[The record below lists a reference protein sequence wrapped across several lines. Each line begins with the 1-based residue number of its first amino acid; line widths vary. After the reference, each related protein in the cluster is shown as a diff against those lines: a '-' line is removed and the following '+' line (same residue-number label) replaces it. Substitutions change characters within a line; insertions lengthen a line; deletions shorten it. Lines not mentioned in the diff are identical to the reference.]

1 MSDNIKVVVKV
12 RPLISREIDDKLGYQ
27 WRVNNNTLYQ
37 IDQNGKDSGQ
47 YYTFDKVYDKDTK
60 TCDVYNDIA
69 KPIVEAATAG
79 FNGTIFAYGQTSSG
93 KTYTMAGTNEAPG
106 IIPLAVFNLFDII
119 KNIPDRDFLVRVS
132 YVEIYNETLT
142 DLLDLRK
149 NIKIMETLQGVKVD
163 ATEKMTTSPEEV
175 LEVMRMGK
183 VNRQTGATNMNEES
197 SRSHS
202 IFQITIESREHIEG
216 EEEVGSV
223 NVSQLNLVDLAGSE
237 RSGQTGATGIRFK
250 EGTHINKSL
259 SSLALV
265 IKQLSEDPNKHVNY
279 RDSKLTRILQNSLGG
294 NAKTSIICAV
304 TPAAVEET
312 ISTLQ
317 FANRAK
323 AIKNNPAVNAVAT
336 NVTMIQTLTK
346 QLSALKTQLE
356 SKKNVEQ
363 DNYNL
368 QKQIGGL
375 QRLILNGFAQR
386 SSTDITGARRKLQQP
401 RRVTISTLHPIQ
413 EDPVPSIP
421 KFCTPSLKYNPMS
434 IASTSDFV
442 PIQNVSSL
450 PSVSE
455 ELRLIT
461 PPPTERNVNFNNE
474 IIEIDSDDDNSTD
487 IQTCSPYHKCYQSS
501 KTPPCVLRKN
511 AKLAEKNF
519 KDIVELTEREKI
531 YTPNIVELME
541 KLESKSTRIAKLE
554 DEIHKLGRLS
564 NDKDLEME
572 RLKCNINK
580 MKDEIKNVT
589 SAKADLEEVCK
600 NYNTKLTDWEVS
612 YETLKKKAKTREDEL
627 LSLLQE
633 HEAKKKYEKIGKL
646 ASKSIE
652 RELTNFMDMSRDIS
666 LVNSDIENSIINIEE
681 GTTFQVEQPKN
692 NEFQLSIQDQTILD
706 LQSELQSHKSK
717 IDSLETINK
726 ELQEIISSY
735 KEKLTDLKNE
745 NSLHIS
751 TIDKLNNNIESQ
763 KTVLETIN
771 ADIDSY
777 NSVIQELQIKLA
789 KKENVTENVDSEVE
803 AMIIKEEMFIANN
816 ENIKNII
823 MSLKAALYARNE
835 EIKELKSSL
844 DTGKTQEMN
853 TMEEELENKKKEIS
867 ILIQEVERLK
877 TQSNEN
883 VSIFDKLLEEKNNL
897 LHMEQHLQIKNT
909 EIQKEKELL
918 EEKIAQHIIE
928 IKELENCKEKLNIHL
943 EEKDREILSIK
954 ESKDTEIRTMSAK
967 IIDLE
972 ENIKEK
978 DEIITSLQKHEIEN
992 QENLNRVQS
1001 NIDKF
1006 NNIMVLFTGNILA
1019 VPEKIND
1026 LVSALNTLS
1035 DNLSSL
1041 ETIATDTIAQKKHV
1055 VTLLEQR
1062 ETELE
1067 LLQSHINDLSDA
1079 VDCFYK
1085 EYESLTGINHR
1096 NGTYSKDSNDMQNI
1110 NTNPIESLKSNVTN
1124 LLAVIKLTQI
1134 SINQTLR
1141 DKEKELHEL
1150 NSKCES
1156 KEVELENECD
1166 KVTKYMQEI
1175 EDLTNE
1181 RDNLLQNILEK
1192 TTELTSECSVE
1203 NTLSCQFS
1211 SNPQHVYEQIILTL
1225 DKIGNHISILNSERE
1240 AKYDNIESTL
1250 SEAKNE
1256 IMKLTEENI
1265 KLIQDI
1271 TNLESSN
1278 KALSSDIK
1286 KIQDDSKSLTIDL
1299 QISRDLLNQMQQ
1311 DLTAKSS
1318 EIELVEAK
1326 AVEWKDKF
1334 ENLEVIKKKQ
1344 IEVLRN
1350 ENIELKSKFSG
1361 LQLKDRQ
1368 EYTGSL
1374 KSNQLSTKKSN
1385 VYTDINSP
1393 PSLLKICCESIIDAF
1408 SPNEED
1414 ETVSS
1419 TSSSIDEIKNSPCLM
1434 KICQCEKDLDILK
1447 DSNIKLMAK
1456 LKQLEDE
1463 NEYLNKEREE
1473 VQKEVQLLVENI
1485 YELQKKIVNHRTNLS
1500 TLTATTYAE
1509 NRSLS
1514 SQVKFLQH
1522 HHNRFHIV
1530 CQRDIPDFKN
1540 QLQDLLILLK
1550 SESLGKLNESLK
1562 RYSLPNALETVALH
1576 SPLTNESM
1584 IDGDLLMLDTNVTL
1598 TTCDN
1603 TLISHDQTCFDVTQ
1617 VCTYNEVACQT
1628 NLTEIS
1634 KSNLSYPQ
1642 MNVQSLDETKIS
1654 KTIESLKK
1662 ENQKLRD
1669 VVDEYLQNKK
1679 SKCLSDA
1686 QSSPIKISVNCND
1699 HINNSQDL
1707 GSCSN
1712 CTHVL
1717 EQMKIQKESYE
1728 SQIELMTNK
1737 MTDLESQKVDF
1748 ETKYQNLSLEIPSS
1762 ELLVRKLG
1770 ALEKDNGQKQ
1780 NEIDKL
1786 NSTLDKKSAEL
1797 KTLQK
1802 ENDLL
1807 SNQIF
1812 ESISEVDDL
1821 KKEHD
1826 LLKEININ
1834 LNDKFAQLE
1843 SEIERLK
1850 YKNSTE
1856 NQTTCM
1862 ECTVKNEIISN
1873 LKSNVTNSHQKLDR
1887 SYSDSDSS
1895 SRYNKICTLQNEL
1908 HAGKEDCIELKEQVT
1923 TIKNHL
1929 ERSNLSMGH
1938 AMDLDDSIVDSHICS
1953 FNEDFDGIK
1962 SNINKYNMPDIPE
1975 ERPLDNHTIDKLD
1988 CFNFYL
1994 EKTAADKNTINY
2006 DGRIIDVMK
2015 MLYETIENKHANE
2028 IENLNNKLKDF
2039 EESKTEFQM
2048 QLNKMS
2054 TDQTRISKELKEKD
2068 TYFETLANVVS
2079 QIRHNIESIKSVDFE
2094 NTVNYFS
2101 DNVLMKVDKEFGF
2114 TSTEIFKFIIQ
2125 QITEKQRTE
2134 ITKLATDND
2143 QLNITLKQKSVE
2155 IQCLQ
2160 DNLSAIKLNLTEKE
2174 NNLDHLQRQKEKIHE
2189 ISAAVTLDIV
2199 TRDKV
2204 LKDQVIKYYEKLLES
2219 KIIDKNVDMALPVM
2233 EIINS
2238 IFEVI
2243 FNNHV
2248 KLGIEKQALYLKI
2261 DELKEILDIK
2271 ENKLKE
2277 LNVEF
2282 EDLKK
2287 MCNKREEE
2295 HSVSATTVSKL
2306 TEDICAL
2313 KADIANKDA
2322 LITSLK
2328 SKFEAVNNN
2337 MAYEVQVRELLQS
2350 TAGLQQE
2357 IDNLKSIND
2366 VILKEKKT
2374 CEEELEN
2381 ASAIIKQNKID
2392 IEKLASDIL
2401 LLKDT
2406 INKNSIVIENMKTES
2421 ERLLKENTLIK
2432 NQLDEKCK
2440 EYSRMEDNIKKHQK
2454 TAEIQSGIIIR
2465 LKKQKQD
2472 DETLCLEKNNQIDKL
2487 TENCKILETRGQE
2500 LANELLSSKEKI
2512 DELLISKQLLETRI
2526 SELEANANTR
2536 PRLSIDAMADT
2547 TRRRRQSIHDSKR
2560 LFSDDEEHLKMEAV
2574 FKCSGKVDDLF
2585 MDVDENASNRSTP
2598 IRLSRGRDSLPL
2610 NHDQGERDERPE
2622 RAQAARRRRQSA
2634 HDLRRAAHDNSRES
2648 SQNNSMESEVTQ
2660 LRKQLSSCQQELEE
2674 LKDKYRELD
2683 EECETC
2689 AEYLKERDEQCL
2701 RLKKEKVA
2709 LEKTVAELKE
2719 KLTNT
2724 NPSDNT
2730 TNVKN
2735 NLVNAS
2741 VKTDE
2746 DWVNLHS
2753 VVVDRMSYD
2762 MEVEKNKKL
2771 MKTVEELRF
2780 NKHDLKKTIAKM
2792 QKALEKNNVKD
2803 SKELETMKAELSA
2816 CKQELEELKVKYK
2829 ELDEECETCA
2839 EYLRERD
2846 EQCRKLKEVKAS
2858 LELKLQEY
2866 HDLSNI
2872 THSVRKKR
2880 QNLHDKNRTSSISL
2894 IDAAT
2899 LTDDDL
2905 LRYHVEKNTSS
2916 LRPSD
2921 DTHAEIRRLKSAL
2934 EKLSQQKVAL
2944 EHQLLVASANPLYV
2958 ATGSAIIQNQQLTDV
2973 MKENQ
2978 KLKKINAK
2986 LVTICKKRG
2995 KGQTDA
3001 NRENE
3006 DPLNN

>member
-37 IDQNGKDSGQ
+37 IDQNGKDCGQ

-60 TCDVYNDIA
+60 TGDVYNDIA

-93 KTYTMAGTNEAPG
+93 KTYTMAGTKEAPG
-106 IIPLAVFNLFDII
+106 IIPLAVINLFDII

-163 ATEKMTTSPEEV
+163 ATEKVTTSPEEV
-175 LEVMRMGK
+175 LEVMRTGK
-183 VNRQTGATNMNEES
+183 ANRQTGATNMNEES

-356 SKKNVEQ
+356 SKKTVEQ

-386 SSTDITGARRKLQQP
+386 SSTDLSGARRKLLQP

-434 IASTSDFV
+434 IASASDFV
-442 PIQNVSSL
+442 PIQNISSL

-461 PPPTERNVNFNNE
+461 PPPTERKVNFNNE
-474 IIEIDSDDDNSTD
+474 VIEIDSDDDNSTD

-572 RLKCNINK
+572 KLKCNINK
-580 MKDEIKNVT
+580 MEDEIKNVT
-589 SAKADLEEVCK
+589 SAKADLEAVCK

-652 RELTNFMDMSRDIS
+652 RELTNFMELSRDIS

-681 GTTFQVEQPKN
+681 GTTFQVHHTKN
-692 NEFQLSIQDQTILD
+692 NDIELSVQDQTILD
-706 LQSELQSHKSK
+706 LKLDLQSQKSK

-735 KEKLTDLKNE
+735 KEKLKDLENE

-789 KKENVTENVDSEVE
+789 KKENVTENVDSELE
-803 AMIIKEEMFIANN
+803 AMITKEEMFIANN

-823 MSLKAALYARNE
+823 QSLKTALYARNKD
-835 EIKELKSSL
+835 IKELKSSL
-844 DTGKTQEMN
+844 DKGKTQEMY
-853 TMEEELENKKKEIS
+853 TMEEESENKKKEIS
-867 ILIQEVERLK
+867 ILTQEVERLK

-883 VSIFDKLLEEKNNL
+883 VGIFDKLLEEKNNF
-897 LHMEQHLQIKNT
+897 LHMEQQLQIKNIK
-909 EIQKEKELL
+909 IQKEKELL
-918 EEKIAQHIIE
+918 DETIAQHIIE
-928 IKELENCKEKLNIHL
+928 IKELKNCKEKLNIHL

-954 ESKDTEIRTMSAK
+954 ESKDKEIRTMSLK

-972 ENIKEK
+972 ENIKVK

-992 QENLNRVQS
+992 QENLNKVQL
-1001 NIDKF
+1001 NINKF
-1006 NNIMVLFTGNILA
+1006 NRIMVLFTGNILA
-1019 VPEKIND
+1019 VPEEIND

-1041 ETIATDTIAQKKHV
+1041 ENLAKDTITQKKLV

-1062 ETELE
+1062 ETELGH
-1067 LLQSHINDLSDA
+1067 LQSHINDLSNA

-1085 EYESLTGINHR
+1085 EYETLTGINHK
-1096 NGTYSKDSNDMQNI
+1096 NGTYSKDSNEPQNI
-1110 NTNPIESLKSNVTN
+1110 NTNSIESLKSNIMN
-1124 LLAVIKLTQI
+1124 LIAVIKLTQI

-1141 DKEKELHEL
+1141 DKETELHEL
-1150 NSKCES
+1150 NSKYES
-1156 KEVELENECD
+1156 KEIELENECD

-1181 RDNLLQNILEK
+1181 RDNLLQNILRK
-1192 TTELTSECSVE
+1192 TTVLTSEYNVE

-1211 SNPQHVYEQIILTL
+1211 SNPQHVYERIILTL
-1225 DKIGNHISILNSERE
+1225 DKIGNHISMLNSERE

-1250 SEAKNE
+1250 LEAKTE

-1271 TNLESSN
+1271 SNLESSN
-1278 KALSSDIK
+1278 KTLTSDIK

-1299 QISRDLLNQMQQ
+1299 QISHNLLNQMQQ
-1311 DLTAKSS
+1311 DLTTKSS
-1318 EIELVEAK
+1318 EIELVEGK
-1326 AVEWKDKF
+1326 AIEWKEKF
-1334 ENLEVIKKKQ
+1334 TNLEVIKKQQ
-1344 IEVLRN
+1344 IELLEN

-1361 LQLKDRQ
+1361 LQLQDRQ
-1368 EYTGSL
+1368 EYTTGSL
-1374 KSNQLSTKKSN
+1374 KSNQHSTKKSN

-1393 PSLLKICCESIIDAF
+1393 PSLLKICCESIIDTF
-1408 SPNEED
+1408 SPNEDD
-1414 ETVSS
+1414 EKISS
-1419 TSSSIDEIKNSPCLM
+1419 ASSSIDEIKNRPCVM
-1434 KICQCEKDLDILK
+1434 KISQCEKDLDILK
-1447 DSNIKLMAK
+1447 DSNIKLMVK
-1456 LKQLEDE
+1456 LKQLEND

-1473 VQKEVQLLVENI
+1473 VQKE
-1485 YELQKKIVNHRTNLS
+1485 
-1500 TLTATTYAE
+1500 
-1509 NRSLS
+1509 
-1514 SQVKFLQH
+1514 
-1522 HHNRFHIV
+1522 
-1530 CQRDIPDFKN
+1530 
-1540 QLQDLLILLK
+1540 
-1550 SESLGKLNESLK
+1550 
-1562 RYSLPNALETVALH
+1562 
-1576 SPLTNESM
+1576 
-1584 IDGDLLMLDTNVTL
+1584 
-1598 TTCDN
+1598 
-1603 TLISHDQTCFDVTQ
+1603 
-1617 VCTYNEVACQT
+1617 
-1628 NLTEIS
+1628 
-1634 KSNLSYPQ
+1634 
-1642 MNVQSLDETKIS
+1642 MNVQSLDETKIL
-1654 KTIESLKK
+1654 KTLESLKK

-1686 QSSPIKISVNCND
+1686 QSSPIKIFLNCND
-1699 HINNSQDL
+1699 PIENSQDL
-1707 GSCSN
+1707 ESCNN
-1712 CTHVL
+1712 CTHIL
-1717 EQMKIQKESYE
+1717 EKMKIQKESYE
-1728 SQIELMTNK
+1728 SEIELMTIK
-1737 MTDLESQKVDF
+1737 MTDLESQKVDI

-1762 ELLVRKLG
+1762 ELLIRKLG
-1770 ALEKDNGQKQ
+1770 TLEKDNWQKQ

-1786 NSTLDKKSAEL
+1786 NSALDKKCAEL
-1797 KTLQK
+1797 KTLQE

-1807 SNQIF
+1807 SNQII

-1834 LNDKFAQLE
+1834 LNDKFSQLE
-1843 SEIERLK
+1843 REIERLK
-1850 YKNSTE
+1850 YENSTE
-1856 NQTTCM
+1856 RTCM
-1862 ECTVKNEIISN
+1862 ECTVKNEIIST

-1938 AMDLDDSIVDSHICS
+1938 AIDLDDSIGDSHICS
-1953 FNEDFDGIK
+1953 FNEDFDNIK

-1994 EKTAADKNTINY
+1994 EKTAADKNTLNC
-2006 DGRIIDVMK
+2006 DGKIIDVMK
-2015 MLYETIENKHANE
+2015 MLYENIENKHANE

-2039 EESKTEFQM
+2039 EESKTEIQM

-2054 TDQTRISKELKEKD
+2054 LDQTRITKELKEKD
-2068 TYFETLANVVS
+2068 TYFETLANIVS
-2079 QIRHNIESIKSVDFE
+2079 QIRNNIESIKSVEFDDI
-2094 NTVNYFS
+2094 VNYFS

-2125 QITEKQRTE
+2125 QINVKQRSE
-2134 ITKLATDND
+2134 IIKLATDND
-2143 QLNITLKQKSVE
+2143 QLNNTLKQKSGE
-2155 IQCLQ
+2155 LECLQ
-2160 DNLSAIKLNLTEKE
+2160 ENLSAMKLNLTEKE
-2174 NNLDHLQRQKEKIHE
+2174 TNLDLLQRQREKIHE

-2199 TRDKV
+2199 TREKI
-2204 LKDQVIKYYEKLLES
+2204 LKDQVIKNYEKLVES
-2219 KIIDKNVDMALPVM
+2219 KIINQNVDMALPAM
-2233 EIINS
+2233 EIINL
-2238 IFEVI
+2238 IFEDI
-2243 FNNHV
+2243 FKNHE
-2248 KLGIEKQALYLKI
+2248 KLEIEKHALVLKMN
-2261 DELKEILDIK
+2261 ELKEIIDVK
-2271 ENKLKE
+2271 EKELQKLKA
-2277 LNVEF
+2277 EF
-2282 EDLKK
+2282 EDLNKMYNKK
-2287 MCNKREEE
+2287 EDE
-2295 HSVSATTVSKL
+2295 HSISVTTVNKL
-2306 TEDICAL
+2306 TEDICTL
-2313 KADIANKDA
+2313 KADISNKDA

-2337 MAYEVQVRELLQS
+2337 MQYEVQVSELLQS
-2350 TAGLQQE
+2350 TANLQQE

-2366 VILKEKKT
+2366 IILKEKKT
-2374 CEEELEN
+2374 CAEELEN
-2381 ASAIIKQNKID
+2381 AIAIIKQNKID
-2392 IEKLASDIL
+2392 FENLTSEIL
-2401 LLKDT
+2401 LLKDK
-2406 INKNSIVIENMKTES
+2406 IKKNSIVTENMKLES
-2421 ERLLKENTLIK
+2421 ERLLKENTIIQNHLE
-2432 NQLDEKCK
+2432 EKCK

-2465 LKKQKQD
+2465 LKKQKQE

-2487 TENCKILETRGQE
+2487 TQNCKILETRGQE
-2500 LANELLSSKEKI
+2500 LTNELQSSKEKI
-2512 DELLISKQLLETRI
+2512 EELLISKQLLETRI
-2526 SELEANANTR
+2526 SELEANVNTR
-2536 PRLSIDAMADT
+2536 PRLSIDTMADT

-2560 LFSDDEEHLKMEAV
+2560 LFSDDEEHLKMEDV
-2574 FKCSGKVDDLF
+2574 FKSCGKIDDLC
-2585 MDVDENASNRSTP
+2585 MDVDENTSNRSTP

-2610 NHDQGERDERPE
+2610 NHDQGERDDERPGLV
-2622 RAQAARRRRQSA
+2622 QAARRRRQSA

-2648 SQNNSMESEVTQ
+2648 SQNNSMESEVTH

-2674 LKDKYRELD
+2674 LKDKYKELD

-2701 RLKKEKVA
+2701 RLKKEKLA
-2709 LEKTVAELKE
+2709 LEKTVADLKE
-2719 KLTNT
+2719 KLTNS
-2724 NPSDNT
+2724 NPSDIT
-2730 TNVKN
+2730 TNVKK

-2780 NKHDLKKTIAKM
+2780 NKQDLKKTIAKM

-2803 SKELETMKAELSA
+2803 SKELETMKDELSA

-2846 EQCRKLKEVKAS
+2846 EQCRKLKETKAA

-2905 LRYHVEKNTSS
+2905 LQQQVEKNTSS
-2916 LRPSD
+2916 LRLSD
-2921 DTHAEIRRLKSAL
+2921 DTHAEMRRLKLAL

-2995 KGQTDA
+2995 KAQIDA

>member
-37 IDQNGKDSGQ
+37 IDQNGKDCGQ

-60 TCDVYNDIA
+60 TDDVYNDIA

-93 KTYTMAGTNEAPG
+93 KTYTMAGTKEAPG
-106 IIPLAVFNLFDII
+106 IIPLAVMNLFDII

-142 DLLDLRK
+142 DLLDLKK
-149 NIKIMETLQGVKVD
+149 NIKIQETLQGVKVD
-163 ATEKMTTSPEEV
+163 ATEKLTTSPEEV
-175 LEVMRMGK
+175 LDVMRVGK
-183 VNRQTGATNMNEES
+183 ANRQTGATNMNEES

-386 SSTDITGARRKLQQP
+386 SSTDLGGARRKLHQP

-434 IASTSDFV
+434 IASVSDFV
-442 PIQNVSSL
+442 PIHNVSSL

-461 PPPTERNVNFNNE
+461 PPPTERKVYFDNE
-474 IIEIDSDDDNSTD
+474 IIELDSDDDNSTD

-541 KLESKSTRIAKLE
+541 KLEIKSTTIAKLE
-554 DEIHKLGRLS
+554 DEIHKLSRLS

-580 MKDEIKNVT
+580 MEDEIKNVT
-589 SAKADLEEVCK
+589 SAKADLEAACK

-627 LSLLQE
+627 LSLLKE
-633 HEAKKKYEKIGKL
+633 HEAKQKYEKIGKL

-652 RELTNFMDMSRDIS
+652 RDLTNFMDLSRDIS
-666 LVNSDIENSIINIEE
+666 LVNSDNENSIINIEQ
-681 GTTFQVEQPKN
+681 GQTFEVQHSKYNIESK
-692 NEFQLSIQDQTILD
+692 LSIKDQTILELKSD
-706 LQSELQSHKSK
+706 LQSQKSK

-735 KEKLTDLKNE
+735 KEKLTCIENE
-745 NSLHIS
+745 NILHIS
-751 TIDKLNNNIESQ
+751 TIDKLNNNIENQ
-763 KTVLETIN
+763 KTVLETMN
-771 ADIDSY
+771 EDIDSY

-789 KKENVTENVDSEVE
+789 KKENFTGNIDVE
-803 AMIIKEEMFIANN
+803 LEEMISKEEMFIANN
-816 ENIKNII
+816 ENMKNII
-823 MSLKAALYARNE
+823 QTLKAALNARNE
-835 EIKELKSSL
+835 EIKNLKSSL
-844 DTGKTQEMN
+844 DKGNTQEM
-853 TMEEELENKKKEIS
+853 EELESKKKEIS
-867 ILIQEVERLK
+867 LLIQEVESLK
-877 TQSNEN
+877 TQSNKN
-883 VSIFDKLLEEKNNL
+883 IVIIDKLLEEKNNL
-897 LHMEQHLQIKNT
+897 LHIEQQLQMKYI

-918 EEKIAQHIIE
+918 DETIGQYKIE
-928 IKELENCKEKLNIHL
+928 INELKICKDKSNIHL
-943 EEKDREILSIK
+943 EEKEREILSIK
-954 ESKDTEIRTMSAK
+954 EIKDSEIRTLSAK

-972 ENIKEK
+972 ENIKVK
-978 DEIITSLQKHEIEN
+978 DKIVTSLQKNEN
-992 QENLNRVQS
+992 DTEENLKRVQS
-1001 NIDKF
+1001 NIHKI
-1006 NNIMVLFTGNILA
+1006 NKIMVLFKGNILE

-1026 LVSALNTLS
+1026 LVSALSMLCDHIT
-1035 DNLSSL
+1035 SL
-1041 ETIATDTIAQKKHV
+1041 ETLASDTIAQKTSV
-1055 VTLLEQR
+1055 VTLLEQK
-1062 ETELE
+1062 ETELGIV
-1067 LLQSHINDLSDA
+1067 QSHINDLSDA
-1079 VDCFYK
+1079 VDCFYE
-1085 EYESLTGINHR
+1085 EYENLTGIYHK
-1096 NGTYSKDSNDMQNI
+1096 NGTCSKDSNEFQN
-1110 NTNPIESLKSNVTN
+1110 NETNSIESLKSNIMN
-1124 LLAVIKLTQI
+1124 LIAVIKLTQI
-1134 SINQTLR
+1134 SINETLH
-1141 DKEKELHEL
+1141 DKETEINEL
-1150 NSKCES
+1150 NSKYES
-1156 KEVELENECD
+1156 KELELEKECS

-1175 EDLTNE
+1175 VELTNK
-1181 RDNLLQNILEK
+1181 RDNLLQNILQK
-1192 TTELTSECSVE
+1192 TTKLTSECTIE
-1203 NTLSCQFS
+1203 NTVSCQFS
-1211 SNPQHVYEQIILTL
+1211 SNLEHMYEQIILTL
-1225 DKIGNHISILNSERE
+1225 DKIGNHISILNTERE
-1240 AKYDNIESTL
+1240 AKYDNIESKL
-1250 SEAKNE
+1250 LEAKNE
-1256 IMKLTEENI
+1256 IMQLTEENI

-1271 TNLESSN
+1271 SNLESSN
-1278 KALSSDIK
+1278 ETLTSDIK
-1286 KIQDDSKSLTIDL
+1286 RIQNDSKSLTIDL
-1299 QISRDLLNQMQQ
+1299 QKSNNLLNQMQQ
-1311 DLTAKSS
+1311 DLTTKCSKI
-1318 EIELVEAK
+1318 EIVEAN
-1326 AVEWKDKF
+1326 AIEWKGKF
-1334 ENLEVIKKKQ
+1334 RCLEVLKKKQ
-1344 IEVLRN
+1344 IELLEN
-1350 ENIELKSKFSG
+1350 ENLELKSKLSG
-1361 LQLKDRQ
+1361 LQLQDRQ
-1368 EYTGSL
+1368 DSITDSL
-1374 KSNQLSTKKSN
+1374 KSNQQSLKKSN
-1385 VYTDINSP
+1385 VYTNINSP

-1408 SPNEED
+1408 STNED
-1414 ETVSS
+1414 DKTNSSASSS
-1419 TSSSIDEIKNSPCLM
+1419 TDELKNIPCVM
-1434 KICQCEKDLDILK
+1434 KICQCKNDLDILK
-1447 DSNIKLMAK
+1447 ENNIELMAN
-1456 LKQLEDE
+1456 LKQLQNE
-1463 NEYLNKEREE
+1463 NEHLNKEREE

-1540 QLQDLLILLK
+1540 QLQELLILLK
-1550 SESLGKLNESLK
+1550 SENLGKLNESLK
-1562 RYSLPNALETVALH
+1562 RYSLPNALEAVALH
-1576 SPLTNESM
+1576 SPLKNESM
-1584 IDGDLLMLDTNVTL
+1584 IDGDLLMLDTNITL

-1617 VCTYNEVACQT
+1617 
-1628 NLTEIS
+1628 I
-1634 KSNLSYPQ
+1634 K
-1642 MNVQSLDETKIS
+1642 VQSLDETAIL
-1654 KTIESLKK
+1654 KTLESLKV
-1662 ENQKLRD
+1662 ENGKLRK

-1679 SKCLSDA
+1679 SKCLVDA
-1686 QSSPIKISVNCND
+1686 QHSPIKMSVNCHD
-1699 HINNSQDL
+1699 RINNSEDL
-1707 GSCSN
+1707 ESCKK
-1712 CTHVL
+1712 CEHII
-1717 EQMKIQKESYE
+1717 EKMKIQKDAYE
-1728 SQIELMTNK
+1728 KEIVLITNK
-1737 MTDLESQKVDF
+1737 MTNLESQKVEI
-1748 ETKYQNLSLEIPSS
+1748 ETKYQQLSLELPSS

-1770 ALEKDNGQKQ
+1770 TLEKDNCQKQ

-1786 NSTLDKKSAEL
+1786 NSTLDKKCAEL
-1797 KTLQK
+1797 KTLQE

-1807 SNQIF
+1807 SNQII

-1826 LLKEININ
+1826 SLKEINNN
-1834 LNDKFAQLE
+1834 LSDKFSNLE
-1843 SEIERLK
+1843 KEIERLK
-1850 YKNSTE
+1850 CE
-1856 NQTTCM
+1856 NISEKQTTCM
-1862 ECTVKNEIISN
+1862 ECTVKNEIIST
-1873 LKSNVTNSHQKLDR
+1873 LKNNVTNSHQKLDR

-1938 AMDLDDSIVDSHICS
+1938 AMDLDDSIGDSHICS
-1953 FNEDFDGIK
+1953 FNEDFENIK
-1962 SNINKYNMPDIPE
+1962 ANINKYNMPDIPE
-1975 ERPLDNHTIDKLD
+1975 ERPLDNHTIDKID
-1988 CFNFYL
+1988 CFNYYI
-1994 EKTAADKNTINY
+1994 EKTAADKNTLNC
-2006 DGRIIDVMK
+2006 DGKMIDVMK
-2015 MLYETIENKHANE
+2015 MLYENLENKHANE
-2028 IENLNNKLKDF
+2028 IENLNNKLKDM
-2039 EESKTEFQM
+2039 EESKNEIQI
-2048 QLNKMS
+2048 QLNKMNVE
-2054 TDQTRISKELKEKD
+2054 QTRISIELKEKD

-2079 QIRHNIESIKSVDFE
+2079 LIRNNIASIKSVDFE
-2094 NTVNYFS
+2094 DIVTYFS

-2114 TSTEIFKFIIQ
+2114 TSSEIFKFVIQ
-2125 QITEKQRTE
+2125 QINEKQQTE
-2134 ITKLATDND
+2134 ITKLATEND
-2143 QLNITLKQKSVE
+2143 QLNNTLKQNAKEFESLHE
-2155 IQCLQ
+2155 
-2160 DNLSAIKLNLTEKE
+2160 NLSAMKLQLSEKE
-2174 NNLDHLQRQKEKIHE
+2174 NNLDLLQRQREKIHE
-2189 ISAAVTLDIV
+2189 ISSAVTLDIV
-2199 TRDKV
+2199 KREKE
-2204 LKDQVIKYYEKLLES
+2204 LKDQVIKNYEILLES
-2219 KIIDKNVDMALPVM
+2219 KIIKQNIDLTLPAM
-2233 EIINS
+2233 EIIDLLFED
-2238 IFEVI
+2238 IFS
-2243 FNNHV
+2243 NHE
-2248 KLGIEKQALYLKI
+2248 KLENEKHALFLKM
-2261 DELKEILDIK
+2261 DELMEILDVK
-2271 ENKLKE
+2271 EKE
-2277 LNVEF
+2277 LQNLNAKFVDF
-2282 EDLKK
+2282 
-2287 MCNKREEE
+2287 NKTYKDQQEERNTNIKIIE
-2295 HSVSATTVSKL
+2295 KL
-2306 TEDICAL
+2306 TEDISTL
-2313 KADIANKDA
+2313 KTDISDKDA
-2322 LITSLK
+2322 LIASLK
-2328 SKFEAVNNN
+2328 KKVEAVNNN
-2337 MAYEVQVRELLQS
+2337 IENEVRVKELLQS
-2350 TAGLQQE
+2350 SASLQQE

-2366 VILKEKKT
+2366 IILKEKKT
-2374 CEEELEN
+2374 YAEELEN
-2381 ASAIIKQNKID
+2381 ASAIIKQNKKDFEI
-2392 IEKLASDIL
+2392 LTSDIL
-2401 LLKDT
+2401 LLKKT
-2406 INKNSIVIENMKTES
+2406 IKESSNVAENLKLES
-2421 ERLLKENTLIK
+2421 ERLLKENTILQ
-2432 NQLDEKCK
+2432 NQLEEKCK

-2454 TAEIQSGIIIR
+2454 TTEIQSGIIIR
-2465 LKKQKQD
+2465 LKKQKEE
-2472 DETLCLEKNNQIDKL
+2472 DETLCLEKNNQIEKL
-2487 TENCKILETRGQE
+2487 TQNCKLLETQSQE
-2500 LANELLSSKEKI
+2500 LTKELQSSKEKI
-2512 DELLISKQLLETRI
+2512 EELLMRKQLLEARI
-2526 SELEANANTR
+2526 SELETNFDTR
-2536 PRLSIDAMADT
+2536 PRLSIDALADS

-2560 LFSDDEEHLKMEAV
+2560 MFSDDVEEHLKMEAV
-2574 FKCSGKVDDLF
+2574 FKSCGKADDLF
-2585 MDVDENASNRSTP
+2585 MDVDENTSNRSTP
-2598 IRLSRGRDSLPL
+2598 IRLSRGRDSLLPNL
-2610 NHDQGERDERPE
+2610 DQSERDEERPSSV
-2622 RAQAARRRRQSA
+2622 QAARRRRQSA

-2648 SQNNSMESEVTQ
+2648 SQNNSMDNEVIQ

-2701 RLKKEKVA
+2701 RLKKEKLA

-2719 KLTNT
+2719 KLTNS

-2730 TNVKN
+2730 TNIKKN
-2735 NLVNAS
+2735 VVNAS

-2753 VVVDRMSYD
+2753 IVVDRMSYN

-2780 NKHDLKKTIAKM
+2780 NKQELKKTMAKM

-2803 SKELETMKAELSA
+2803 SKELEAMKAELSA

-2829 ELDEECETCA
+2829 ELDDECETCA

-2846 EQCRKLKEVKAS
+2846 EQCRKLKEAKIA

-2866 HDLSNI
+2866 QDLSNI

-2880 QNLHDKNRTSSISL
+2880 QNHHDKNRTSSISL

-2905 LRYHVEKNTSS
+2905 LLRYHVENSPS
-2916 LRPSD
+2916 LRPVEE
-2921 DTHAEIRRLKSAL
+2921 THAEMRRLKSAL
-2934 EKLSQQKVAL
+2934 DKLSQQKAAL
-2944 EHQLLVASANPLYV
+2944 ERQLLTASANPLYV

-2995 KGQTDA
+2995 KIDA

-3006 DPLNN
+3006 DPMNN

>member
-37 IDQNGKDSGQ
+37 IDQNGKDCGQ

-60 TCDVYNDIA
+60 TGDVYNDIA

-93 KTYTMAGTNEAPG
+93 KTYTMAGTKEAPG
-106 IIPLAVFNLFDII
+106 IIPLAVINLFDII

-163 ATEKMTTSPEEV
+163 ATEKVTTSPEEV
-175 LEVMRMGK
+175 LEVMRTGK
-183 VNRQTGATNMNEES
+183 ANRQTGATNMNEES

-386 SSTDITGARRKLQQP
+386 SSTDLSGARRKLLQP

-434 IASTSDFV
+434 IASASDFV

-461 PPPTERNVNFNNE
+461 PPPTERKVNFNNE

-572 RLKCNINK
+572 KLKCNITK
-580 MKDEIKNVT
+580 MEDEIKNVT
-589 SAKADLEEVCK
+589 SAKADLEAVCK
-600 NYNTKLTDWEVS
+600 DYNTKLTDWEVS

-646 ASKSIE
+646 ASKE
-652 RELTNFMDMSRDIS
+652 RELTSFMDLSRDIS

-681 GTTFQVEQPKN
+681 GTTFQVHHTKN
-692 NEFQLSIQDQTILD
+692 NDIELSVQDQTILD
-706 LQSELQSHKSK
+706 LKLDLQSQKSK

-735 KEKLTDLKNE
+735 KEKLTDLENE

-789 KKENVTENVDSEVE
+789 KKENVTENVDSELE
-803 AMIIKEEMFIANN
+803 AMITKEEMFIANN

-823 MSLKAALYARNE
+823 QSLKAALYARNE

-844 DTGKTQEMN
+844 DKGKTQEMY
-853 TMEEELENKKKEIS
+853 TMEEECENKKKEIS
-867 ILIQEVERLK
+867 ILTQEVERLK

-883 VSIFDKLLEEKNNL
+883 VGIFDKLLEEKNNL
-897 LHMEQHLQIKNT
+897 LHMEQQLQIKNN

-918 EEKIAQHIIE
+918 DETIAQHIIE
-928 IKELENCKEKLNIHL
+928 IKELKNCKEQLNIHL
-943 EEKDREILSIK
+943 EEKDREILSVK
-954 ESKDTEIRTMSAK
+954 ESKDKEIRTMSLK

-972 ENIKEK
+972 ENIKVK
-978 DEIITSLQKHEIEN
+978 DEIITSLQKHEIDN
-992 QENLNRVQS
+992 QENLNKVQS
-1001 NIDKF
+1001 NIHKF
-1006 NNIMVLFTGNILA
+1006 NKIMVLFTGNILA

-1041 ETIATDTIAQKKHV
+1041 ETLATDTITQKKIV

-1062 ETELE
+1062 ETELGH
-1067 LLQSHINDLSDA
+1067 LQSHINDLSKA

-1085 EYESLTGINHR
+1085 EYETLTGINHK
-1096 NGTYSKDSNDMQNI
+1096 NGTYSKDSNEPQNI
-1110 NTNPIESLKSNVTN
+1110 NTNSIESLKSNIMN
-1124 LLAVIKLTQI
+1124 LIAVIKLTQI

-1141 DKEKELHEL
+1141 DKETELHEL
-1150 NSKCES
+1150 NSKYES
-1156 KEVELENECD
+1156 KEIELEKECD

-1175 EDLTNE
+1175 EDLTKE
-1181 RDNLLQNILEK
+1181 RDNLLQNILRK
-1192 TTELTSECSVE
+1192 ITVLTSECNVE

-1225 DKIGNHISILNSERE
+1225 DKIGNHISMLNSVRE

-1250 SEAKNE
+1250 LEAKTE

-1271 TNLESSN
+1271 SNLESSN
-1278 KALSSDIK
+1278 KTLTSDIK

-1299 QISRDLLNQMQQ
+1299 QISHNLINQMQQ
-1311 DLTAKSS
+1311 DLTTKSS

-1326 AVEWKDKF
+1326 AIEWKEKF
-1334 ENLEVIKKKQ
+1334 TNLELIKKQQ
-1344 IEVLRN
+1344 IELLEN

-1361 LQLKDRQ
+1361 LQLQNRQ
-1368 EYTGSL
+1368 EYTTASL
-1374 KSNQLSTKKSN
+1374 KSNQHSTKKSN

-1408 SPNEED
+1408 SPNEDD
-1414 ETVSS
+1414 ETISS
-1419 TSSSIDEIKNSPCLM
+1419 ASSSIDEIKNRPCVM
-1434 KICQCEKDLDILK
+1434 KISQCEKDLDILK
-1447 DSNIKLMAK
+1447 DSNMKLMVK
-1456 LKQLEDE
+1456 LKQLENE
-1463 NEYLNKEREE
+1463 NEYLNKERKE
-1473 VQKEVQLLVENI
+1473 VQKE
-1485 YELQKKIVNHRTNLS
+1485 
-1500 TLTATTYAE
+1500 
-1509 NRSLS
+1509 
-1514 SQVKFLQH
+1514 
-1522 HHNRFHIV
+1522 
-1530 CQRDIPDFKN
+1530 
-1540 QLQDLLILLK
+1540 
-1550 SESLGKLNESLK
+1550 
-1562 RYSLPNALETVALH
+1562 
-1576 SPLTNESM
+1576 
-1584 IDGDLLMLDTNVTL
+1584 
-1598 TTCDN
+1598 
-1603 TLISHDQTCFDVTQ
+1603 
-1617 VCTYNEVACQT
+1617 
-1628 NLTEIS
+1628 
-1634 KSNLSYPQ
+1634 
-1642 MNVQSLDETKIS
+1642 MNVQSLDETKIL
-1654 KTIESLKK
+1654 KTLESLKK

-1686 QSSPIKISVNCND
+1686 QSSPIKISVKCND
-1699 HINNSQDL
+1699 PIENSQDL
-1707 GSCSN
+1707 ESCNN
-1712 CTHVL
+1712 CTHIL
-1717 EQMKIQKESYE
+1717 EKMKIQKESYE
-1728 SQIELMTNK
+1728 SEIELMTIK
-1737 MTDLESQKVDF
+1737 MTDLESQKVDI

-1762 ELLVRKLG
+1762 ELLIRKLG
-1770 ALEKDNGQKQ
+1770 TLEKDNWQKQ

-1786 NSTLDKKSAEL
+1786 NSTLDKKCAEL
-1797 KTLQK
+1797 KTLQE

-1807 SNQIF
+1807 SNQII

-1834 LNDKFAQLE
+1834 LNDKFSQLE
-1843 SEIERLK
+1843 REIEQLK
-1850 YKNSTE
+1850 YENSTE
-1856 NQTTCM
+1856 RPTTCM
-1862 ECTVKNEIISN
+1862 ECTVKNEIIST

-1938 AMDLDDSIVDSHICS
+1938 AMDLDDSIGDSHICS
-1953 FNEDFDGIK
+1953 FNEDFDNIK

-1994 EKTAADKNTINY
+1994 EKTAADKNTLNC
-2006 DGRIIDVMK
+2006 DGKIIDVMK
-2015 MLYETIENKHANE
+2015 MLYENIENKHANE

-2039 EESKTEFQM
+2039 EESKTEIQM

-2054 TDQTRISKELKEKD
+2054 IDQTRITKELKEKD
-2068 TYFETLANVVS
+2068 AYFETLANIVS
-2079 QIRHNIESIKSVDFE
+2079 QIRNNIESIKSVEFDDI
-2094 NTVNYFS
+2094 VNDFS

-2125 QITEKQRTE
+2125 QINVKQRSE
-2134 ITKLATDND
+2134 ITKLATDNE
-2143 QLNITLKQKSVE
+2143 QLNNTLKQKAE
-2155 IQCLQ
+2155 ELECLQ
-2160 DNLSAIKLNLTEKE
+2160 ENLSAMKLNLTEKE
-2174 NNLDHLQRQKEKIHE
+2174 TNLDLLQRQREKIHE

-2199 TRDKV
+2199 TREKV
-2204 LKDQVIKYYEKLLES
+2204 LKDQVIKNYDKLLES
-2219 KIIDKNVDMALPVM
+2219 KIIANQNVDMALPAM
-2233 EIINS
+2233 EIINL
-2238 IFEVI
+2238 IFEDI
-2243 FNNHV
+2243 FKNHE
-2248 KLGIEKQALYLKI
+2248 KLGIEKHALVLKMN
-2261 DELKEILDIK
+2261 ELKEILAVK
-2271 ENKLKE
+2271 EKDLQKLKA
-2277 LNVEF
+2277 EF
-2282 EDLKK
+2282 EDLNKMYNKK
-2287 MCNKREEE
+2287 EKE
-2295 HSVSATTVSKL
+2295 HSISVTTVNKL
-2306 TEDICAL
+2306 TEDICTL
-2313 KADIANKDA
+2313 KADISNKDA

-2337 MAYEVQVRELLQS
+2337 MQYEVQVRELLQS
-2350 TAGLQQE
+2350 TATLQQE

-2366 VILKEKKT
+2366 IILKEKKT
-2374 CEEELEN
+2374 CAEELEN
-2381 ASAIIKQNKID
+2381 ATAIIRQNKID
-2392 IEKLASDIL
+2392 FEKLTSDIL

-2406 INKNSIVIENMKTES
+2406 IKKNSIVTENMKLES
-2421 ERLLKENTLIK
+2421 ERLLKENSIIQ
-2432 NQLDEKCK
+2432 NQLEEKCK

-2465 LKKQKQD
+2465 LKKQKQE

-2487 TENCKILETRGQE
+2487 TQNCKILETRGQE
-2500 LANELLSSKEKI
+2500 LKNELQSSKEKI
-2512 DELLISKQLLETRI
+2512 EELLISKQQLETRI
-2526 SELEANANTR
+2526 SELEANVNTR
-2536 PRLSIDAMADT
+2536 PRLSIDTMADT

-2574 FKCSGKVDDLF
+2574 FKSCGKVDDLF
-2585 MDVDENASNRSTP
+2585 MDVDENSSNRSTP

-2610 NHDQGERDERPE
+2610 NHDQGERDDERPD
-2622 RAQAARRRRQSA
+2622 RVQAARRRRQSA
-2634 HDLRRAAHDNSRES
+2634 HDLRRAAHDNSREP

-2674 LKDKYRELD
+2674 LKDKYKELD

-2701 RLKKEKVA
+2701 RLKKEKLA
-2709 LEKTVAELKE
+2709 LEKTVADLKE
-2719 KLTNT
+2719 KLTNS
-2724 NPSDNT
+2724 NPSDIT
-2730 TNVKN
+2730 TNVKK

-2780 NKHDLKKTIAKM
+2780 NKQDLKKTIAKM

-2803 SKELETMKAELSA
+2803 SKELETMKDELSA
-2816 CKQELEELKVKYK
+2816 CKHELEELKVKYK

-2846 EQCRKLKEVKAS
+2846 EQCRKLKEAKAA

-2905 LRYHVEKNTSS
+2905 LQQQVEKNTSS

-2921 DTHAEIRRLKSAL
+2921 DTHAEMRRLKSAL

-2995 KGQTDA
+2995 KAQIDA

>member
-37 IDQNGKDSGQ
+37 IDQNGKDCGQ

-60 TCDVYNDIA
+60 TGDVYNDIA

-93 KTYTMAGTNEAPG
+93 KTYTMAGTKEAPG
-106 IIPLAVFNLFDII
+106 IIPLAVINLFDII

-163 ATEKMTTSPEEV
+163 ATEKVTTSPEEV
-175 LEVMRMGK
+175 LEVMRTGK
-183 VNRQTGATNMNEES
+183 ANRQTGATNMNEES

-356 SKKNVEQ
+356 SKKTVEQ

-386 SSTDITGARRKLQQP
+386 SSTDLSGARRKLLQP

-434 IASTSDFV
+434 IASASDFV
-442 PIQNVSSL
+442 PIQNISSL

-461 PPPTERNVNFNNE
+461 PPPTERKVNFNNE
-474 IIEIDSDDDNSTD
+474 VIEIDSDDDNSTD

-572 RLKCNINK
+572 KLKCNINK
-580 MKDEIKNVT
+580 MEDEIKNVT
-589 SAKADLEEVCK
+589 SAKADLEAVCK

-652 RELTNFMDMSRDIS
+652 RELTNFMELSRDIS

-681 GTTFQVEQPKN
+681 GTTFQVHHTKN
-692 NEFQLSIQDQTILD
+692 NDIELSVQDQTILD
-706 LQSELQSHKSK
+706 LKLDLQSQKSK

-735 KEKLTDLKNE
+735 KEKLKDLENE

-789 KKENVTENVDSEVE
+789 KKENVTENVDSELE
-803 AMIIKEEMFIANN
+803 AMITKEEMFIANN

-823 MSLKAALYARNE
+823 QSLKTALYARNKD
-835 EIKELKSSL
+835 IKELKSSL
-844 DTGKTQEMN
+844 DKGKTQEMY
-853 TMEEELENKKKEIS
+853 TMEEESENKKKEIS
-867 ILIQEVERLK
+867 ILTQEVERLK

-883 VSIFDKLLEEKNNL
+883 VGIFDKLLEEKNNF
-897 LHMEQHLQIKNT
+897 LHMEQQLQIKNIK
-909 EIQKEKELL
+909 IQKEKELL
-918 EEKIAQHIIE
+918 DETIAQHIIE
-928 IKELENCKEKLNIHL
+928 IKELKNCKEKLNIHL

-954 ESKDTEIRTMSAK
+954 ESKDKEIRTMSLK

-972 ENIKEK
+972 ENIKVK

-992 QENLNRVQS
+992 QENLNKVQL
-1001 NIDKF
+1001 NINKF
-1006 NNIMVLFTGNILA
+1006 NRIMVLFTGNILA
-1019 VPEKIND
+1019 VPEEIND

-1041 ETIATDTIAQKKHV
+1041 ENLAKDTITQKKLV

-1062 ETELE
+1062 ETELGH
-1067 LLQSHINDLSDA
+1067 LQSHINDLSNA

-1085 EYESLTGINHR
+1085 EYETLTGINHK
-1096 NGTYSKDSNDMQNI
+1096 NGTYSKDSNEPQNI
-1110 NTNPIESLKSNVTN
+1110 NTNSIESLKSNIMN
-1124 LLAVIKLTQI
+1124 LIAVIKLTQI

-1141 DKEKELHEL
+1141 DKETELHEL
-1150 NSKCES
+1150 NSKYES
-1156 KEVELENECD
+1156 KEIELENECD

-1181 RDNLLQNILEK
+1181 RDNLLQNILRK
-1192 TTELTSECSVE
+1192 TTVLTSEYNVE

-1211 SNPQHVYEQIILTL
+1211 SNPQHVYERIILTL
-1225 DKIGNHISILNSERE
+1225 DKIGNHISMLNSERE

-1250 SEAKNE
+1250 LEAKTE

-1271 TNLESSN
+1271 SNLESSN
-1278 KALSSDIK
+1278 KTLTSDIK

-1299 QISRDLLNQMQQ
+1299 QISHNLLNQMQQ
-1311 DLTAKSS
+1311 DLTTKSS
-1318 EIELVEAK
+1318 EIELVEGK
-1326 AVEWKDKF
+1326 AIEWKEKF
-1334 ENLEVIKKKQ
+1334 TNLEVIKKQQ
-1344 IEVLRN
+1344 IELLEN

-1361 LQLKDRQ
+1361 LQLQDRQ
-1368 EYTGSL
+1368 EYTTGSL
-1374 KSNQLSTKKSN
+1374 KSNQHSTKKSN

-1393 PSLLKICCESIIDAF
+1393 PSLLKICCESIIDTF
-1408 SPNEED
+1408 SPNEDD
-1414 ETVSS
+1414 EKISS
-1419 TSSSIDEIKNSPCLM
+1419 ASSSIDEIKNRPCVM
-1434 KICQCEKDLDILK
+1434 KISQCEKDLDILK
-1447 DSNIKLMAK
+1447 DSNIKLMVK
-1456 LKQLEDE
+1456 LKQLEND

-1550 SESLGKLNESLK
+1550 SEHLGKLNESLK

-1576 SPLTNESM
+1576 SPLINESM

-1628 NLTEIS
+1628 NTTEIS
-1634 KSNLSYPQ
+1634 NSNLSYPQ
-1642 MNVQSLDETKIS
+1642 MNVQSLDETKIL
-1654 KTIESLKK
+1654 KTLESLKK

-1686 QSSPIKISVNCND
+1686 QSSPIKIFLNCND
-1699 HINNSQDL
+1699 PIENSQDL
-1707 GSCSN
+1707 ESCNN
-1712 CTHVL
+1712 CTHIL
-1717 EQMKIQKESYE
+1717 EKMKIQKESYE
-1728 SQIELMTNK
+1728 SEIELMTIK
-1737 MTDLESQKVDF
+1737 MTDLESQKVDI

-1762 ELLVRKLG
+1762 ELLIRKLG
-1770 ALEKDNGQKQ
+1770 TLEKDNWQKQ

-1786 NSTLDKKSAEL
+1786 NSALDKKCAEL
-1797 KTLQK
+1797 KTLQE

-1807 SNQIF
+1807 SNQII

-1834 LNDKFAQLE
+1834 LNDKFSQLE
-1843 SEIERLK
+1843 REIERLK
-1850 YKNSTE
+1850 YENSTE
-1856 NQTTCM
+1856 RTCM
-1862 ECTVKNEIISN
+1862 ECTVKNEIIST

-1938 AMDLDDSIVDSHICS
+1938 AIDLDDSIGDSHICS
-1953 FNEDFDGIK
+1953 FNEDFDNIK

-1994 EKTAADKNTINY
+1994 EKTAADKNTLNC
-2006 DGRIIDVMK
+2006 DGKIIDVMK
-2015 MLYETIENKHANE
+2015 MLYENIENKHANE

-2039 EESKTEFQM
+2039 EESKTEIQM

-2054 TDQTRISKELKEKD
+2054 LDQTRITKELKEKD
-2068 TYFETLANVVS
+2068 TYFETLANIVS
-2079 QIRHNIESIKSVDFE
+2079 QIRNNIESIKSVEFDDI
-2094 NTVNYFS
+2094 VNYFS

-2125 QITEKQRTE
+2125 QINVKQRSE
-2134 ITKLATDND
+2134 IIKLATDND
-2143 QLNITLKQKSVE
+2143 QLNNTLKQKSGE
-2155 IQCLQ
+2155 LECLQ
-2160 DNLSAIKLNLTEKE
+2160 ENLSAMKLNLTEKE
-2174 NNLDHLQRQKEKIHE
+2174 TNLDLLQRQREKIHE

-2199 TRDKV
+2199 TREKI
-2204 LKDQVIKYYEKLLES
+2204 LKDQVIKNYEKLVES
-2219 KIIDKNVDMALPVM
+2219 KIINQNVDMALPAM
-2233 EIINS
+2233 EIINL
-2238 IFEVI
+2238 IFEDI
-2243 FNNHV
+2243 FKNHE
-2248 KLGIEKQALYLKI
+2248 KLEIEKHALVLKMN
-2261 DELKEILDIK
+2261 ELKEIIDVK
-2271 ENKLKE
+2271 EKELQKLKA
-2277 LNVEF
+2277 EF
-2282 EDLKK
+2282 EDLNKMYNKK
-2287 MCNKREEE
+2287 EDE
-2295 HSVSATTVSKL
+2295 HSISVTTVNKL
-2306 TEDICAL
+2306 TEDICTL
-2313 KADIANKDA
+2313 KADISNKDA

-2337 MAYEVQVRELLQS
+2337 MQYEVQVSELLQS
-2350 TAGLQQE
+2350 TANLQQE

-2366 VILKEKKT
+2366 IILKEKKT
-2374 CEEELEN
+2374 CAEELEN
-2381 ASAIIKQNKID
+2381 AIAIIKQNKID
-2392 IEKLASDIL
+2392 FENLTSEIL
-2401 LLKDT
+2401 LLKDK
-2406 INKNSIVIENMKTES
+2406 IKKNSIVTENMKLES
-2421 ERLLKENTLIK
+2421 ERLLKENTIIQNHLE
-2432 NQLDEKCK
+2432 EKCK

-2465 LKKQKQD
+2465 LKKQKQE

-2487 TENCKILETRGQE
+2487 TQNCKILETRGQE
-2500 LANELLSSKEKI
+2500 LTNELQSSKEKI
-2512 DELLISKQLLETRI
+2512 EELLISKQLLETRI
-2526 SELEANANTR
+2526 SELEANVNTR
-2536 PRLSIDAMADT
+2536 PRLSIDTMADT

-2560 LFSDDEEHLKMEAV
+2560 LFSDDEEHLKMEDV
-2574 FKCSGKVDDLF
+2574 FKSCGKIDDLC
-2585 MDVDENASNRSTP
+2585 MDVDENTSNRSTP

-2610 NHDQGERDERPE
+2610 NHDQGERDDERPGLV
-2622 RAQAARRRRQSA
+2622 QAARRRRQSA

-2648 SQNNSMESEVTQ
+2648 SQNNSMESEVTH

-2674 LKDKYRELD
+2674 LKDKYKELD

-2701 RLKKEKVA
+2701 RLKKEKLA
-2709 LEKTVAELKE
+2709 LEKTVADLKE
-2719 KLTNT
+2719 KLTNS
-2724 NPSDNT
+2724 NPSDIT
-2730 TNVKN
+2730 TNVKK

-2780 NKHDLKKTIAKM
+2780 NKQDLKKTIAKM

-2803 SKELETMKAELSA
+2803 SKELETMKDELSA

-2846 EQCRKLKEVKAS
+2846 EQCRKLKETKAA

-2905 LRYHVEKNTSS
+2905 LQQQVEKNTSS
-2916 LRPSD
+2916 LRLSD
-2921 DTHAEIRRLKSAL
+2921 DTHAEMRRLKLAL

-2995 KGQTDA
+2995 KAQIDA